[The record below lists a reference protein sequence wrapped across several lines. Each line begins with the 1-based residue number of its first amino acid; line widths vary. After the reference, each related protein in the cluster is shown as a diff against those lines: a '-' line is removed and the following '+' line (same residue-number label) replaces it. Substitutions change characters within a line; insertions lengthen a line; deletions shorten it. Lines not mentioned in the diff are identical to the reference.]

1 MIGETI
7 SHYRITEKLGEGGM
21 GVVYKAED
29 TNLKRPVA
37 LKFLA
42 AHLLGDEDVKARFRR
57 EAEAAAALNHPNVR
71 HVYEINE
78 V

>member
-1 MIGETI
+1 MIGTTM

-29 TNLKRPVA
+29 TSLDRPVG

-42 AHLLGDEDVKARFRR
+42 AHLVSDEEPRLRNR
-57 EAEAAAALNHPNVR
+57 
-71 HVYEINE
+71 
-78 V
+78 